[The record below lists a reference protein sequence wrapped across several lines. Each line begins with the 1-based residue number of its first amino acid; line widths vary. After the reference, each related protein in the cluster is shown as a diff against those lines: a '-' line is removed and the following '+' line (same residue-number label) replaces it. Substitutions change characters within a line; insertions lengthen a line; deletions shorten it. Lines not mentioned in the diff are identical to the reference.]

1 MSMRFTQKA
10 RRGLVALAVV
20 AGLSLGTAACG
31 GGGGGDDDKKPR
43 SSSSTSKES
52 GSQPSAQE
60 GESEAPIAELKGP
73 SGLLLQITTVVRDD
87 GGFVT
92 VNGSLKNDGG
102 AMATIPSA
110 LSGNETE
117 IMNNGRSLGGAT
129 LVDSKSKKRYYVL
142 RDTEGRPLTTTGFS
156 TLKAGESIDVFLQ
169 FPAPP
174 ASSTDVTFSLPLFP
188 SAVIKISG

>member
-1 MSMRFTQKA
+1 M
-10 RRGLVALAVV
+10 
-20 AGLSLGTAACG
+20 
-31 GGGGGDDDKKPR
+31 
-43 SSSSTSKES
+43 
-52 GSQPSAQE
+52 
-60 GESEAPIAELKGP
+60 AEMKGP
-73 SGLLLQITTVVRDD
+73 NGLLLQITSAQRDS

-92 VNGSLKNDGG
+92 VNGVLKNDSGQV
-102 AMATIPSA
+102 AVIPLE

-129 LVDSKSKKRYYVL
+129 LVDSQSKKRYYVL

-169 FPAPP
+169 FPSPP
-174 ASSTDVTFSLPLFP
+174 TTSSDVTFQLPLFP

>member
-1 MSMRFTQKA
+1 MSVRFTGKT
-10 RRGLVALAVV
+10 RRALVVLTAVV
-20 AGLSLGTAACG
+20 GLGLGATACG
-31 GGGGGDDDKKPR
+31 GGGGGDDKKPE
-43 SSSSTSKES
+43 SSSSASRTS
-52 GSQPSAQE
+52 GSQPGPQE
-60 GESEAPIAELKGP
+60 GTSEEPLAEMKGP
-73 SGLLLQITTVVRDD
+73 NGLLLQITSAQRDS

-92 VNGSLKNDGG
+92 VNGVLKNDSGQV
-102 AMATIPSA
+102 AVIPLE

-129 LVDSKSKKRYYVL
+129 LVDSQSKKRYYVL

-169 FPAPP
+169 FPSPP
-174 ASSTDVTFSLPLFP
+174 TTSADVTFQLPLFP

>member
-1 MSMRFTQKA
+1 MRFTAKA
-10 RRGLVALAVV
+10 RRGMVALAVV
-20 AGLSLGTAACG
+20 TGLAVGAAAC
-31 GGGGGDDDKKPR
+31 GGGGDDDKKPQ
-43 SSSSTSKES
+43 SSSSASRTG
-52 GSQPSAQE
+52 GSQPNPQE
-60 GESEAPIAELKGP
+60 GESDEPIAELKGP
-73 SGLLLQITTVVRDD
+73 SGLLLQITSAVRDS

-92 VNGSLKNDGG
+92 VNGALKNDSGTLV
-102 AMATIPSA
+102 TIPSA

-129 LVDSKSKKRYYVL
+129 LVDSQSKKRYYVL

-174 ASSTDVTFSLPLFP
+174 ASSTDVSFQLPLFP
-188 SAVIKISG
+188 SGVIKISG

>member
-1 MSMRFTQKA
+1 MSMRFTAKA
-10 RRGLVALAVV
+10 RRGMVALAVV
-20 AGLSLGTAACG
+20 TGLAVGSGACG
-31 GGGGGDDDKKPR
+31 GGGGDDKKPQ
-43 SSSSTSKES
+43 SSASSSTKPDES
-52 GSQPSAQE
+52 QQNTQE
-60 GESEAPIAELKGP
+60 GQSDEPLAELKGP
-73 SGLLLQITTVVRDD
+73 SGLLLQITSAVRDS

-92 VNGSLKNDGG
+92 VDGSLKNDSGTLV
-102 AMATIPSA
+102 TIPSA

-156 TLKAGESIDVFLQ
+156 TLKAGDSIDVFLQ

-174 ASSTDVTFSLPLFP
+174 ASSTDVSFQLPLFP
-188 SAVIKISG
+188 SGVIKISG

>member
-1 MSMRFTQKA
+1 MSMRFTAKA
-10 RRGLVALAVV
+10 RRGMVALAVV
-20 AGLSLGTAACG
+20 TGLAVGSAACA
-31 GGGGGDDDKKPR
+31 GGGDDDKKPE
-43 SSSSTSKES
+43 SSSSASRTG
-52 GSQPSAQE
+52 GSQPDPQE
-60 GESEAPIAELKGP
+60 GQSEDPIAELKGP
-73 SGLLLQITTVVRDD
+73 SGLLLQITSAVRDS

-92 VNGSLKNDGG
+92 VNGALKNDSGSE
-102 AMATIPSA
+102 AVIPSA

-117 IMNNGRSLGGAT
+117 IINNGLSLGGAT

-174 ASSTDVTFSLPLFP
+174 ASSTDVSFQLPLFP
-188 SAVIKISG
+188 SGVIKISG

>member
-1 MSMRFTQKA
+1 MSMRFTGKA
-10 RRGLVALAVV
+10 RRGMVAVAAV
-20 AGLSLGTAACG
+20 AGLALGSAACG
-31 GGGGGDDDKKPR
+31 GGGGDDAKKPE
-43 SSSSTSKES
+43 SSSSASTAG
-52 GSQPSAQE
+52 GSQPNPQE
-60 GESEAPIAELKGP
+60 GKSEEPLAEVKGP
-73 SGLLLQITTVVRDD
+73 GGLLLQITSAARDS

-92 VNGSLKNDGG
+92 VNGALKNDGSEV
-102 AMATIPSA
+102 AVIPLE

-156 TLKAGESIDVFLQ
+156 TLKAGETIDVFLQ
-169 FPAPP
+169 FPSPP
-174 ASSTDVTFSLPLFP
+174 ADTADVSFQLPLFP